1 MEYEVTAE
9 EALAMYVAAHE
20 AAELRKAWA
29 DATELRWAM
38 SDAEWY
44 ALCEAAFPS
53 A

>member
-20 AAELRKAWA
+20 AAEQRKMWA

-38 SDAEWY
+38 SDAEWD
-44 ALCEAAFPS
+44 ALCEAAFPR